1 MEQTSALH
9 TQLGMAYLPS
19 AVPFRSPEGL
29 CLSHR
34 LQAAQSSVSVGMVP
48 WELGTA
54 CAYGRGE
61 GGGWVLWGAVWPL
74 PRRPD
79 PEPGGWSPGPAK
91 PWGPRL
97 GPWKGGVS
105 RWGWWL
111 GKGSGVSP
119 YPVPT
124 PGNSEKDVPCHC
136 IAFSYSLCTSMP
148 RLLWVWESL
157 LLRHRKA
164 GMPVPGPPRTAA
176 PPLTASP
183 PPCPC
188 ATLWLALVLH
198 PEAVTD

>member
-1 MEQTSALH
+1 MH

-34 LQAAQSSVSVGMVP
+34 LQVAQSSVSVGMVP

-54 CAYGRGE
+54 CAYGQGE

-97 GPWKGGVS
+97 GPWKGGPCLSLTQDHQRPWERGAGTTGVPRGLLEVGVAEREPS
-105 RWGWWL
+105 CSSGLTNFGTAMKSQRCACLL
-111 GKGSGVSP
+111 GLPPASGKLARRV
-119 YPVPT
+119 
-124 PGNSEKDVPCHC
+124 G
-136 IAFSYSLCTSMP
+136 
-148 RLLWVWESL
+148 ESGGGGAV
-157 LLRHRKA
+157 RRRKK
-164 GMPVPGPPRTAA
+164 
-176 PPLTASP
+176 
-183 PPCPC
+183 
-188 ATLWLALVLH
+188 
-198 PEAVTD
+198 

>member
-1 MEQTSALH
+1 MH

-29 CLSHR
+29 CLSR
-34 LQAAQSSVSVGMVP
+34 QLQVAQSSVSVGMVP

-54 CAYGRGE
+54 CAYGQGE

-97 GPWKGGVS
+97 GPWKGGG
-105 RWGWWL
+105 RGWGWWL

-124 PGNSEKDVPCHC
+124 PGNSEKGLAYHC
-136 IAFSYSLCTSMP
+136 IAFTYSLCTSLP
-148 RLLWVWESL
+148 RLLLWVWESL
-157 LLRHRKA
+157 LLTQRKA

-176 PPLTASP
+176 PPRSLPSPMSLRHLVASP
-183 PPCPC
+183 GTAPRVCKS
-188 ATLWLALVLH
+188 
-198 PEAVTD
+198 D